1 VDQDVTYSTVS
12 SSSQPLDLVDL
23 RRALG
28 ALTQAEAA
36 QLLGV
41 AANTWARWERGNLQL
56 HPARAQQL
64 HRLHHL
70 LSQYGE
76 GPFWGLGIDGIR
88 GVLDGQSVPEA
99 LQAHGL
105 DPHGAPL
112 RHYLDNSNPSAAID
126 PTPGSSSIGPG
137 EEVRP
142 DND

>member
-1 VDQDVTYSTVS
+1 VDRDVTYSTVS
-12 SSSQPLDLVDL
+12 ASGSELDLVDL

-41 AANTWARWERGNLQL
+41 ATNTWARWERGDLQL
-56 HPARAQQL
+56 HPARAHQL
-64 HRLHHL
+64 RRLHYL
-70 LSQYGE
+70 VSQYGE

-105 DPHGAPL
+105 DAHGAPL
-112 RHYLDNSNPSAAID
+112 RH
-126 PTPGSSSIGPG
+126 
-137 EEVRP
+137 
-142 DND
+142 